1 MYRQL
6 FFLGIFS
13 AIASS
18 LACYFYTKMYY
29 SLLVDFSEAASFIQ
43 LSVNC
48 LIVAMIGVLV
58 NSLFRKLVKNTSIAD
73 FVFNL
78 IFSLL
83 SIGAV
88 FYTLN
93 ANDPNFKNEDA
104 QLFADFYKG
113 FVMPMLFFPL
123 LTWFTLKPLFVKS

>member
-13 AIASS
+13 ALAAS

-29 SLLVDFSEAASFIQ
+29 SLLVDFSEAASFTQ
-43 LSVNC
+43 LSINC
-48 LIVAMIGVLV
+48 VIAAMIAVLG
-58 NSLFRKLVKNTSIAD
+58 NSLFRKLIKNTSIAD

-83 SIGAV
+83 TIGSV
-88 FYTLN
+88 FYVLN
-93 ANDPNFKNEDA
+93 ANDPNFTSEDA
-104 QLFADFYKG
+104 QLFAEFYKG